1 MIQVNRIYLIF
12 NRLVTKKFLVDTSV
26 TIYNV
31 QLGCAMSAA
40 LAVLSNISC
49 LSDFTLPIRHVTLIL
64 HSEMVL
70 CKLSN
75 CT

>member
-1 MIQVNRIYLIF
+1 
-12 NRLVTKKFLVDTSV
+12 
-26 TIYNV
+26 
-31 QLGCAMSAA
+31 MSAA
-40 LAVLSNISC
+40 LTILSNISC

>member
-1 MIQVNRIYLIF
+1 MLFNIF
-12 NRLVTKKFLVDTSV
+12 LF